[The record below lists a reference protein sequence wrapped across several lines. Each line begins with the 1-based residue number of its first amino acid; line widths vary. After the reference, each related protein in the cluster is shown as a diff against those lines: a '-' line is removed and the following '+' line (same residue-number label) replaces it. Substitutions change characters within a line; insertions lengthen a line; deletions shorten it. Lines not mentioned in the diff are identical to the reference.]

1 MARKSIPSNPVV
13 EPEGA
18 TEPVRRRQAAPRT
31 ARAQGRRMG
40 RKPVPEG
47 ETRNERFIRIGTK
60 RVNNAIRQIQLLGN
74 LCSPNYECD
83 ANDLALMR
91 DAIIHELDM
100 ALARFTPR
108 KRTGGQGFTFEPV
121 RSPRLVSSNSD

>member
-1 MARKSIPSNPVV
+1 M
-13 EPEGA
+13 
-18 TEPVRRRQAAPRT
+18 APRKPK
-31 ARAQGRRMG
+31 AAVAPPERKMG

-47 ETRNERFIRIGTK
+47 ETRHDRFVRIGTK

-91 DAIIHELDM
+91 DAIIRELDM
-100 ALARFTPR
+100 AIARFTPR
-108 KRTGGQGFTFEPV
+108 KRQGGDQAFSFTPV
-121 RSPRLVSSNSD
+121 RSPSLVSSS